1 MTYNNNENKFLSR
14 TIDFRNEINSVSDTW
29 LNGTSFIW
37 FMKPDFDG
45 KLKLSFLCRKKI
57 H

>member
-14 TIDFRNEINSVSDTW
+14 TIDFRNEINSVSDTS
-29 LNGTSFIW
+29 LNGASFIW

-45 KLKLSFLCRKKI
+45 KLKSPFLYRKKI